1 MDIIVFNEI
10 RKVLQS
16 KEYIDKC
23 MYEDKILIPFLEEM
37 GYTGNHV
44 EWKIEKDNVYDY
56 IYDDIILFRYYS
68 VLSID
73 QALMDLSKEL
83 EFGRSYEWGILFHK
97 EGIWLFNR
105 DIVCGSESTEKDR
118 VVLSVLFKNSMDRA
132 YLDYMSYDNL
142 VGSNQDAKYF
152 ADITEY
158 KNKNYFKHNEKSW
171 VAYVGALKRFL
182 NYCANKGIHYS
193 NSKYSSI
200 SFQNFEHY
208 VKTSS
213 KIKTE
218 NTAKAQ
224 FFYIKDFMVD
234 KTGRNGDFNRS
245 SADILFYCQNILRGE
260 NEEFVDIQANQIKE
274 LVDELA
280 NTRNGLRN
288 ITLLLM
294 LVGMGI
300 ERRRICDL
308 KWNKDISPDM
318 TAIRIR
324 GTDKNNEKVIMPR
337 ILCFYLKQLRMSE
350 PESAIYVFG
359 NWTTEYQVP
368 VKEGSIN
375 GMLDAIANEIK
386 NEMGINMITPAA
398 IRRWLFSFLLE
409 NNYRLQDIMC
419 MMNISV
425 DNLGN
430 YISNQQLKGN
440 SGIYEWKDHPL
451 DTENFFVRM

>member
-23 MYEDKILIPFLEEM
+23 MYENKILIPFLEEM

-158 KNKNYFKHNEKSW
+158 KNKNYFKHNEK
-171 VAYVGALKRFL
+171 VG
-182 NYCANKGIHYS
+182 
-193 NSKYSSI
+193 
-200 SFQNFEHY
+200 
-208 VKTSS
+208 
-213 KIKTE
+213 
-218 NTAKAQ
+218 
-224 FFYIKDFMVD
+224 
-234 KTGRNGDFNRS
+234 
-245 SADILFYCQNILRGE
+245 
-260 NEEFVDIQANQIKE
+260 
-274 LVDELA
+274 
-280 NTRNGLRN
+280 
-288 ITLLLM
+288 
-294 LVGMGI
+294 
-300 ERRRICDL
+300 
-308 KWNKDISPDM
+308 
-318 TAIRIR
+318 
-324 GTDKNNEKVIMPR
+324 
-337 ILCFYLKQLRMSE
+337 
-350 PESAIYVFG
+350 
-359 NWTTEYQVP
+359 
-368 VKEGSIN
+368 
-375 GMLDAIANEIK
+375 
-386 NEMGINMITPAA
+386 
-398 IRRWLFSFLLE
+398 
-409 NNYRLQDIMC
+409 
-419 MMNISV
+419 
-425 DNLGN
+425 
-430 YISNQQLKGN
+430 
-440 SGIYEWKDHPL
+440 
-451 DTENFFVRM
+451 